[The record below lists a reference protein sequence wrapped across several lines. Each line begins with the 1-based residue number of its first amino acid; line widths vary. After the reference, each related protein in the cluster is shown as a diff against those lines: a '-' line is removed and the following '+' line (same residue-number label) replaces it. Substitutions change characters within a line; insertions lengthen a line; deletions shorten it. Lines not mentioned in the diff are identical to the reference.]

1 MPPAAHNQF
10 IVYLEGLKLPPE
22 VEASVARE
30 IRAAALRELARADFH
45 VDFGVRV
52 PRKEWLGLWL
62 EPVRGGNIGRPPGIG
77 APPVG

>member
-1 MPPAAHNQF
+1 MPPNAGHSQF

-22 VEASVARE
+22 LEASVARE

-62 EPVRGGNIGRPPGIG
+62 ETVRTGNIGRPPGIG
-77 APPVG
+77 GPAV